1 MQPDYNVQKIG
12 GSELPETTP
21 QALELADL
29 INAPAL
35 QKLMEDFYAV
45 AHIPMSIL
53 DLKGRVLVGV
63 GWQQICIR
71 FHRVN
76 PETAKHCLESD
87 TELTADIAAGSYRLY
102 KCKNYLW
109 DIATPIFV
117 GEKHVGN
124 IFSGQFFFDD
134 ETIDREQFRAQA
146 RRYHF
151 DEEEY
156 LAELEN
162 VPRLSRETVTRGM
175 AFLLKLADMLSKQ
188 GYNNVRLARLS
199 EERGRIN
206 ELLERAQ
213 QIAHLGSWEL
223 DVRTNTLTWSD
234 EVYRI
239 FGLQPQQFGATYGTF
254 LEHVHPDDRA
264 QVDQAYSGSLKENRD
279 TYEIDHRV
287 IRKSSGEI
295 RFVHERCEHI
305 RDSVGNIIR
314 SVGMVHDIT
323 ERKQL
328 ELELRALN
336 EALEARVKQ
345 RTVELQLANKEM
357 ESFSYTVSHDL
368 KAPLRVIGGF
378 ADLLARGNRGE
389 LNEKQQEALSIITQE
404 IRQAQRLIDG
414 LLELA
419 RVSHKELQF
428 TTVDTR
434 KLVDEVVAQQR
445 LAWAE
450 EGRKPTTVELG
461 ELPPLQ
467 ADPVLLRQVIANLL
481 SNAFKFTRPIPEPVV
496 KVNARREEGQVVFC
510 VSDNGVGFPV
520 EHQEKLFSIF
530 QRLHSQK
537 AFEGTGVGLA
547 NVRKIVERHG
557 GKVWAT
563 SEQGEGAAFCFS
575 LPDVDPR

>member
-1 MQPDYNVQKIG
+1 MQPDYNIQKIG
-12 GSELPETTP
+12 GSELSETTP

-117 GEKHVGN
+117 GERHVGN

-345 RTVELQLANKEM
+345 RTAELQLANKEM

-378 ADLLARGNRGE
+378 ADLLARGSRGE

-450 EGRKPTTVELG
+450 EGRRPTTVELG
-461 ELPPLQ
+461 ELPPLR

-496 KVNARREEGQVVFC
+496 KVNAWREEGQVVFC
-510 VSDNGVGFPV
+510 VSDNGVGFPA

-563 SEQGEGAAFCFS
+563 SEQGEGATFCFS